1 MSQSQAVR
9 RDRDRDRDVERER
22 DSNRHR
28 EFERR
33 SSVTGMDREGQG
45 ASSKRRPMSNAVHAN
60 ATKTNSNPN
69 ASSSFSVNVAVQTQ
83 LLRLAQ
89 TEHAHVAQRIKALET
104 AANYNAQEVAHADSN
119 VTTLASALAEAK
131 AKAAEARASHAKN
144 EAVLAFLNEQQSG
157 LSAKIDKLVA
167 SIGHQLPRESLAESG
182 DDLNA
187 ELSHQSSIHQTERK
201 RRERTT
207 SPCSES
213 SDQQSN
219 SKKRGASSSPIV
231 ENQEFETS
239 AYLINTNTV
248 TQAPKLSCD
257 VNFPQGKND
266 NGRSPKA
273 LLAATTSSKL
283 TTPKV
288 LGAAL
293 QPSSNRNPITKMPC
307 FSVKAVL
314 STKPFC
320 SAYQH
325 AENARNS
332 CKLPNCSRSHECAR
346 CGDSRHITISCPLNV
361 TNIVRDYLTARRSK
375 FPDESINQRSAQS
388 NSGPENKATHPFRES
403 YDYQHPVH
411 QQQQSDN
418 RINWETAVTAEDSFF
433 PRHRYSRPA
442 LTADGSHPA
451 PTGEVEFFQGS
462 DSFSA
467 HGAKSGNLIRAG
479 ESQRDFK
486 TIHGGVESPVLVLPS
501 ALINGSQYQQRS
513 LGGQLY
519 HQPRNQTHQQY
530 VDQGYQ
536 HHSHYERNRVDSME
550 SSNYMRGGLVGG
562 RHQQQKS
569 VSESDTCGIA
579 GNGAGQGAGSSRSL
593 MYQQVYMQPHQQ
605 NGGTWM

>member
-1 MSQSQAVR
+1 M
-9 RDRDRDRDVERER
+9 
-22 DSNRHR
+22 
-28 EFERR
+28 
-33 SSVTGMDREGQG
+33 TGMDREGQG
-45 ASSKRRPMSNAVHAN
+45 ASSKRRPMSNAEHSN

-69 ASSSFSVNVAVQTQ
+69 ASTSFSVNVAVQTQ

-104 AANYNAQEVAHADSN
+104 AANCNAQEVAHADSN
-119 VTTLASALAEAK
+119 LATLATALAEAK
-131 AKAAEARASHAKN
+131 AKAAEARATHAKN
-144 EAVLAFLNEQQSG
+144 DAVLAFLTEQQSG

-167 SIGHQLPRESLAESG
+167 SIGHQLPRELLAESG
-182 DDLNA
+182 DELNA
-187 ELSHQSSIHQTERK
+187 ELSHQSSNASIHQTERK

-219 SKKRGASSSPIV
+219 SKKRGASSSPIM
-231 ENQEFETS
+231 ENQEIKTS

-248 TQAPKLSCD
+248 AQAPKLPCD

-266 NGRSPKA
+266 SGRSPKP

-288 LGAAL
+288 LGAVL
-293 QPSSNRNPITKMPC
+293 QPSSNRNSVTKTPC

-314 STKPFC
+314 STKQFC

-325 AENARNS
+325 AENAYNS

-375 FPDESINQRSAQS
+375 FPDESINHRSAQS
-388 NSGPENKATHPFRES
+388 NSGPENKASHPFRDS
-403 YDYQHPVH
+403 YDYQHPVQ

-418 RINWETAVTAEDSFF
+418 RIDWDTAVAAEDSFF

-442 LTADGSHPA
+442 LPADGSHPA

-462 DSFSA
+462 NSFSA

-486 TIHGGVESPVLVLPS
+486 TIHGGVESPLSVLPS
-501 ALINGSQYQQRS
+501 ARINGIQYQQPA
-513 LGGQLY
+513 LGGHFY
-519 HQPRNQTHQQY
+519 HQQRNQPHQQH

-536 HHSHYERNRVDSME
+536 HHSHYEGNRVDSME

-562 RHQQQKS
+562 RHQQKG
-569 VSESDTCGIA
+569 VSENDTCGIPNRGA
-579 GNGAGQGAGSSRSL
+579 VEPGNSAGQGAGLSRSL

-605 NGGTWM
+605 NGRMWM

>member
-9 RDRDRDRDVERER
+9 RDRERDRDVERER

-33 SSVTGMDREGQG
+33 SSVTGMDRE
-45 ASSKRRPMSNAVHAN
+45 RRPMSNAVHAN

-89 TEHAHVAQRIKALET
+89 TEHAHVAQRIKALEM
-104 AANYNAQEVAHADSN
+104 AANCNAQEVAHADSN
-119 VTTLASALAEAK
+119 VATLASALAEAK

-167 SIGHQLPRESLAESG
+167 SIGHQLPRESLAESR
-182 DDLNA
+182 DDLHA
-187 ELSHQSSIHQTERK
+187 ELSHQSSNTSIHQTERK

-239 AYLINTNTV
+239 AYLVNTNTV

-257 VNFPQGKND
+257 VNFSHGKND

-293 QPSSNRNPITKMPC
+293 QPSSNRNSITKTPSR
-307 FSVKAVL
+307 FSTL
-314 STKPFC
+314 SAHHHF
-320 SAYQH
+320 
-325 AENARNS
+325 ARF
-332 CKLPNCSRSHECAR
+332 
-346 CGDSRHITISCPLNV
+346 HITAFYVQKTTLRV
-361 TNIVRDYLTARRSK
+361 IVSKTAS
-375 FPDESINQRSAQS
+375 SA
-388 NSGPENKATHPFRES
+388 
-403 YDYQHPVH
+403 
-411 QQQQSDN
+411 
-418 RINWETAVTAEDSFF
+418 
-433 PRHRYSRPA
+433 
-442 LTADGSHPA
+442 
-451 PTGEVEFFQGS
+451 
-462 DSFSA
+462 
-467 HGAKSGNLIRAG
+467 
-479 ESQRDFK
+479 
-486 TIHGGVESPVLVLPS
+486 
-501 ALINGSQYQQRS
+501 
-513 LGGQLY
+513 
-519 HQPRNQTHQQY
+519 
-530 VDQGYQ
+530 
-536 HHSHYERNRVDSME
+536 
-550 SSNYMRGGLVGG
+550 
-562 RHQQQKS
+562 
-569 VSESDTCGIA
+569 
-579 GNGAGQGAGSSRSL
+579 
-593 MYQQVYMQPHQQ
+593 
-605 NGGTWM
+605 